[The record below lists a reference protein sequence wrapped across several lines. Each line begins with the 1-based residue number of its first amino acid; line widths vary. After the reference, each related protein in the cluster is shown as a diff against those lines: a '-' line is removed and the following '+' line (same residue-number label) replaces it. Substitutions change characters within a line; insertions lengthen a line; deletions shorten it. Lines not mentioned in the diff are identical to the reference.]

1 MTEKGMFSEEA
12 LIKELIARMEMD
24 ESVDFNPFIRPQDDY
39 KVLQWMRTTV
49 KGEYITTYRT
59 FISYISGAMY
69 QYVVGDFVRCAILA
83 IGIISAEQ
91 ETGNE

>member
-12 LIKELIARMEMD
+12 LIKELKARMEMD
-24 ESVDFNPFIRPQDDY
+24 ESVDFNPFIKPQDDY

-49 KGEYITTYRT
+49 KSEYVTTYRT
-59 FISYISGAMY
+59 FISYISGAMH
-69 QYVVGDFVRCAILA
+69 QYVVGDYVRGAILA
-83 IGIISAEQ
+83 IGIISAAQ